1 MIKIGA
7 ASRLTRGIP
16 ILGFVEDL
24 ILCVPGARFRCPG
37 S

>member
-7 ASRLTRGIP
+7 VSKLKRGVPIP
-16 ILGFVEDL
+16 GFVEDL
-24 ILCVPGARFRCPG
+24 ILCVPGSRFRCPG

>member
-7 ASRLTRGIP
+7 VSGLNRGIP
-16 ILGFVEDL
+16 IPGFVEDL
-24 ILCVPGARFRCPG
+24 ILCVPGARFRCPA